1 MTTTDDRDRDGNIS
15 NGTTHIMSSHHSA
28 FRFFFT
34 RKRKLVTAMLWPL
47 RWLFSVTFLLLF
59 GHEDPFKKI
68 TKKKNTKFPIK
79 DHLGFRWKIHEN
91 QGFTSSAQLPA
102 VLFMT
107 ASYKE
112 KNKTKWKPIV
122 TTILWI
128 DGWSNSFSF
137 LCLLFDQTQQNGSVI
152 GMHDQVVGLLSLR
165 CIFLLFA
172 GKALRQLAS
181 LSFSLYLC
189 LFIFLL
195 INYAAH
201 SLLSFLLAMY
211 FWFLFLF

>member
-47 RWLFSVTFLLLF
+47 RWLFSVTFWLLF
-59 GHEDPFKKI
+59 GHEDPFKK
-68 TKKKNTKFPIK
+68 KLKRNTKFPIK

-137 LCLLFDQTQQNGSVI
+137 FCVYCSTRRSRMGVLLGCMTRLLGYFLSAVFFCYLLVRHWDKLLLF
-152 GMHDQVVGLLSLR
+152 LSPY
-165 CIFLLFA
+165 IFVSLF
-172 GKALRQLAS
+172 S
-181 LSFSLYLC
+181 Y
-189 LFIFLL
+189 
-195 INYAAH
+195 
-201 SLLSFLLAMY
+201 
-211 FWFLFLF
+211 W